1 MSDQKECQDFI
12 NEEIFLKKLFG
23 LYKKNQEVLLSLQ
36 YFFLLFENSKNED
49 LSSRSL
55 EKTHALMTKNLESIA
70 KIIQNPIED
79 KELPAWRELLFD
91 IFDEMFTYYQEIF
104 VYFDKGLEVGIKDE
118 LAKKAPITT

>member
-1 MSDQKECQDFI
+1 MSDQKECQDLVT
-12 NEEIFLKKLFG
+12 EEVFLKKLFS

-36 YFFLLFENSKNED
+36 YFFLLFENSENED

-55 EKTHALMTKNLESIA
+55 EKAHALMTKNLESIT
-70 KIIQNPIED
+70 KIIKNPIKD
-79 KELPAWRELLFD
+79 KELPVWRELLFN

-104 VYFDKGLEVGIKDE
+104 VYFDKALEVGVKDE